1 MTLAKADT
9 CTWQKLDSQKKSPRC
24 QLQTGCSPQQATQRR
39 HVRSLARSFYCVV
52 PNPPHTCT
60 PHNKALCP
68 SHTAR
73 HSILFILRFDRYC
86 NPFAA
91 SCKDIAIRHRRR
103 GSTIAKHIGI
113 RHRRKP
119 YRGKPS
125 SSCPF
130 SLSCL
135 PRPTQRGVDVGG
147 LFLCFFSPL
156 HRERERER
164 ERTRY

>member
-1 MTLAKADT
+1 
-9 CTWQKLDSQKKSPRC
+9 
-24 QLQTGCSPQQATQRR
+24 
-39 HVRSLARSFYCVV
+39 
-52 PNPPHTCT
+52 
-60 PHNKALCP
+60 LCP